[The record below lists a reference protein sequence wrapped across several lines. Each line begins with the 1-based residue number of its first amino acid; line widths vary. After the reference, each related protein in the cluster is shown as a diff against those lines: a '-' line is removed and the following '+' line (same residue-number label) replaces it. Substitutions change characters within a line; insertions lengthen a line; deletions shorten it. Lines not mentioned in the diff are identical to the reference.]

1 MDVKNTQEIQYCKS
15 CGNVIEKD
23 ADFCPACGEQT
34 RKSEISYVKANKGG
48 FGAGQVIALLLGGF
62 LILISIP
69 ILFGGGAVMGVS
81 GIFDQGGGFIG
92 VNNIDFE
99 TGTRVLIAKSMD
111 IEGLDY
117 DDFDGPPR
125 WLWEP
130 TIGDLVKIK
139 IEAESNDGKPVFI
152 GIIRESD
159 ALEYFG
165 DVEYDYITDF
175 HMENPRSRPYIS
187 YRKHSGVDV
196 TFEPADLDIWVEE
209 VHGNGEQTMVWEPE
223 VGDYWLVIMNEDA
236 SAGVDMETGLSVRVP
251 ILGSIGRGLFLGG
264 LVSLAFG
271 VAVVYFGAIKPR
283 Y

>member
-1 MDVKNTQEIQYCKS
+1 MDEKNTQENQYCKS

-34 RKSEISYVKANKGG
+34 RKSEITYVKANKGG
-48 FGAGQVIALLLGGF
+48 FGAGQAIAVLLGGF

-81 GIFDQGGGFIG
+81 GIFDQGGGYIG
-92 VNNIDFE
+92 VDNIDFE
-99 TGTRVLIAKSMD
+99 TSTQVLIGKSMD

-130 TIGDLVKIK
+130 QIGDLVKIK
-139 IEAESNDGKPVFI
+139 IKAESNDGKPVFI
-152 GIIRESD
+152 GIIKEQD
-159 ALEYFG
+159 GLEYFG

-175 HMENPRSRPYIS
+175 QMENPRSRPYIT
-187 YRKHSGVDV
+187 YRKHSGDEV
-196 TFEPADLDIWVEE
+196 TFEPADLDIWVDD
-209 VHGNGEQTMVWEPE
+209 VHGYGEQTLIWEPE

-264 LVSLAFG
+264 FVSLAFG
-271 VAVVYFGAIKPR
+271 VAVIYFGAIKAGQ
-283 Y
+283 